1 MLKMNSELKS
11 YRLRELVWENRS
23 LKKSENTVRV
33 AAHAD
38 DVVPMEQSFVGMD
51 CIYVV
56 NVLERSLKNLGSRS
70 MSRRRW
76 KLDTCGYSC

>member
-1 MLKMNSELKS
+1 LLKMNLELKS

-23 LKKSENTVRV
+23 LKKNENTVRV

-56 NVLERSLKNLGSRS
+56 NVLERSLKSLGSRS
-70 MSRRRW
+70 MSRRCW
-76 KLDTCGYSC
+76 KLDTC